1 MARGWGWD
9 GGWGGGGGFK
19 NCLKYIIERVN
30 FLAERSFAPIIFL
43 CNYKQRDHPEAE
55 SAKMLR
61 RLCLHCKKESFYFI
75 IMFFLRI

>member
-1 MARGWGWD
+1 MCARTIEDYTGVCWEWRGVGD
-9 GGWGGGGGFK
+9 GGGGGGGFK

-55 SAKMLR
+55 MLR
-61 RLCLHCKKESFYFI
+61 RLCLHCKKESFF
-75 IMFFLRI
+75 